1 MYTKYLY
8 GNETQL
14 TRSEAKHELNC
25 CQLDVSS
32 TELADLNDVIIHHTQ
47 VDARYDAKNTSA
59 CTRDLTHRLSQQDSS
74 TESDD
79 KRQCCYS
86 GWRQRQL
93 RFAQNIKIENRS
105 QLVSEKRQW
114 IFWISDQMQDL
125 RQSSPTPRSTSAR
138 ILNPSAVPSNQ
149 GVR

>member
-59 CTRDLTHRLSQQDSS
+59 CTCSSNKKIIQTH
-74 TESDD
+74 TGN
-79 KRQCCYS
+79 KC
-86 GWRQRQL
+86 
-93 RFAQNIKIENRS
+93 NKIKTYIY
-105 QLVSEKRQW
+105 LKVK
-114 IFWISDQMQDL
+114 
-125 RQSSPTPRSTSAR
+125 
-138 ILNPSAVPSNQ
+138 
-149 GVR
+149 